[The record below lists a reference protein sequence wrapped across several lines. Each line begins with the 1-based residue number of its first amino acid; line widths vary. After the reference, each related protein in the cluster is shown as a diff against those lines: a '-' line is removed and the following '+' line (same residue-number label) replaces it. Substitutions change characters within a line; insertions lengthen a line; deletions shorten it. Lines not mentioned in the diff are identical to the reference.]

1 MFEKGQRIRAS
12 LIFFFLFVFL
22 CALTIRL
29 AYLQIVK
36 SPELRERAQNQQ
48 KRTIKIEPQRGIIY
62 DRRMRKLAISL
73 SLDSLYALP
82 REIENK
88 EEIAR
93 KLSSVLKKNP
103 SQILERL
110 NKEKNFVW
118 LERKIAKDMAERI
131 RGLGIKAIGLTE
143 ESKRLYPKGDLACH
157 LLGFAG
163 VDDQGLEGIELLY
176 NQYIKGAPGWLLSA
190 RDARGRNVL
199 SQEYRRYPPSG
210 GYDIVLTIDESIQ
223 YIAERE
229 LEKVYKEQE
238 AKSATIIVMD
248 PRTGEILALTN
259 RPSYDL
265 NRFEDCPSYVRRNR
279 AITDLFEPGSAL
291 KFITAAA
298 ALAEDVVK
306 YEDRFYCEKGSL
318 WVSKNHVVHD
328 IEKYEWLTFPEIIE
342 KSSNIGTIKLGQR
355 LGPAKLYEYLRSFGC
370 GSLTGIDLPGEVRGI
385 LRKPR
390 KWSGLSMAALP
401 IGQEISVTA
410 IQLATA
416 ASAIANGGVL
426 MKPWVVKTILSK
438 EGRAVKEFGP
448 APIRRVVSQETAY
461 RLTNILK
468 KVVLKGTG
476 TRAQVP
482 GYEVAGKTGT
492 AQKIDKRTGKYS
504 QDKAVASF
512 LGWVPADDPR
522 ILILVVVNEPKGFL
536 YGGRMVHYGG
546 LIAAPV
552 FRKVAQRVL
561 RYLNVPPKKSP
572 MGEVIRVSLPDV
584 DLKVSERK
592 GLKRGEKMPDLRGKS
607 MREAFRILSNY
618 DLKPNFMGS
627 GRVIRQNPSPGVPL
641 KGVRE
646 CTVWFTPLEMNG
658 SGESK

>member
-12 LIFFFLFVFL
+12 LIFFFLFLFL
-22 CALTIRL
+22 LALTIRL

-36 SPELRERAQNQQ
+36 SQELEERAQNQQ

-62 DRRMRKLAISL
+62 DRRMRKLAVSL
-73 SLDSLYALP
+73 TLSSLYALP
-82 REIENK
+82 KEIANR
-88 EEIAR
+88 EEIIE
-93 KLSSVLKKNP
+93 KLSPVLKEDS
-103 SQILERL
+103 SQILDRL

-118 LERKIAKDMAERI
+118 LLRKMPEDLAEK
-131 RGLGIKAIGLTE
+131 IKELDISNGIGLTE
-143 ESKRLYPKGDLACH
+143 EPKRLYPKGTFACH

-163 VDDQGLEGIELLY
+163 VDDQGLEGVELLY
-176 NQYIKGAPGWLLSA
+176 NQYIKGTPGWLLST

-199 SQEYRRYPPSG
+199 SGEYRLYPPSG
-210 GYDIVLTIDESIQ
+210 GYDIILTIDESIQ

-248 PRTGEILALTN
+248 PKTGEILALAN
-259 RPSYDL
+259 QPSYDP
-265 NRFEDCPSYVRRNR
+265 NRFEDYPSYVRRNR
-279 AITDLFEPGSAL
+279 AVTDLFEPGSSL
-291 KFITAAA
+291 KFVTAAA

-318 WVSKNHVVHD
+318 RVLDHVIHD
-328 IEKYEWLTFPEIIE
+328 VKKYEWLTFPEVIE
-342 KSSNIGTIKLGQR
+342 KSSNIGTIKFAQR
-355 LGPAKLYEYLRSFGC
+355 IGPLKLYEYLCSFGF

-416 ASAIANGGVL
+416 ASAVANGGVL
-426 MKPWVVKTILSK
+426 MRPWVVKAIISK
-438 EGRAVKEFGP
+438 EGKIIKEFGP
-448 APIRRVVSQETAY
+448 TPIRRVISQETAY
-461 RLTNILK
+461 RLTDILK
-468 KVVLKGTG
+468 GVVVKGTA
-476 TRAQVP
+476 TMARVP

-492 AQKIDKRTGKYS
+492 AQKMDPQTGKYS

-522 ILILVVVNEPKGFL
+522 ILILVVVDEPKGL
-536 YGGRMVHYGG
+536 SSEEGILHYGG
-546 LIAAPV
+546 LIATPV
-552 FRKVAQRVL
+552 FREVAQRTL
-561 RYLNVPPKKSP
+561 CYLNVPSEKSP
-572 MGEVIRVSLPDV
+572 RGEIIRVSLSDMESE
-584 DLKVSERK
+584 VSER
-592 GLKRGEKMPDLRGKS
+592 GELKRKEEMPELKGKS
-607 MREAFRILSNY
+607 MREALHILNDY
-618 DLKPNFMGS
+618 DLKPNFIGS
-627 GRVIRQNPSPGVPL
+627 GRVIKQDPPPETPL

-646 CTVWFTPLEMNG
+646 CTVWFNPVEIR
-658 SGESK
+658 